1 MNVDVERRNLIKELN
16 DLNEEMGKQ
25 NEGNEVSKK
34 MGERFIQINQRLEMI
49 NADDAVFKAKEILK
63 GLGFSDKDMSKK
75 TKEFSGGWRMRIS
88 LAKALFVQP
97 DLLLL
102 DEPTNHL
109 DMNAVMWL
117 EDYLCSWPYTLVIVS
132 HARDFINNVATDII
146 HLINSKL
153 YYYKGTYNDFEK
165 ARMEKA
171 KNQARQ
177 KESQEKKIEHLQAFV
192 DRFRANAKRASM
204 VQSKIK
210 VINKI
215 ELIEEIIQDP
225 SVIFIFPTID
235 KINPPILRLDNV
247 DLSYGERQ
255 IITKVNISV
264 DMSSR
269 IAVVGPNGAGKTT
282 LMKSLIGE
290 LNQSHGSLYRYKYF
304 SH

>member
-1 MNVDVERRNLIKELN
+1 MVKEGSQESIKMSKRFVE
-16 DLNEEMGKQ
+16 
-25 NEGNEVSKK
+25 V
-34 MGERFIQINQRLEMI
+34 NQRLEMI
-49 NADDAVFKAKEILK
+49 NADDAIFRAKVILN
-63 GLGFSDKDMSKK
+63 GLGFKECDMTKK

-117 EDYLCSWPYTLVIVS
+117 EDYLCAWPYTIIIVS

-146 HLINSKL
+146 HLINQKL

-165 ARMEKA
+165 AKIERA
-171 KNQARQ
+171 KNSSRM
-177 KESQEKKIEHLQAFV
+177 KESAEKKIEHLQSFV
-192 DRFRANAKRASM
+192 DRFRANAKRASL

-210 VINKI
+210 AINKI
-215 ELIEEIIQDP
+215 EVIEEIIQDP
-225 SVIFIFPTID
+225 TVIFVFPTID
-235 KINPPILRLDNV
+235 KINPPVLRLDNC
-247 DLSYGERQ
+247 DLGYGDKL
-255 IITKVNISV
+255 IISKVNFSV

-282 LMKSLIGE
+282 LMKAVIGE
-290 LNQSHGSLYRYKYF
+290 LKEQSGSLYRYFK
-304 SH
+304 